1 MDKLKQKNKLGE
13 RKQSGLRAAMFIQ
26 FGAKYINVALTLIVT
41 MVLARILTPAQY
53 GVMSV
58 ISVFLGLFSVIS
70 NVGIGAA
77 VVQYRDLSDDE
88 CSGLLSFTF
97 LLGILL
103 AFVFCLLSIPISL
116 AYGDDEYVPMMSLAS
131 LSVIFNAANMVPN
144 GILLRDKMFLT
155 SGVRLI
161 VTSLAS
167 SLIAIYLAIKG
178 WGVYSLILNTVLQ
191 ALFVLIWNLI
201 SIDIPIGNKEMKSP
215 LNKIKRFSS
224 FQFLSQVLQ
233 YFIRNLDNMLIG
245 AVLGSTALGCYD
257 KAYRLA
263 KYPIEIVPSTIG
275 PVLKSFFSAA
285 EGDLDRIYDLFYKVE
300 KTMSLVGVFASV
312 FFSLSAS
319 ELISLFFGGQ
329 WGDSVEPF
337 AILSISIV
345 FQMLN
350 YMVFSVLEG
359 LKRTDYLFK
368 HTLITSLTM
377 VLMLLLGLKMGTLNA
392 VASMVSAYFI
402 ISTIPFLYFVVH
414 KGFDRSVVEFV
425 RGFAPEFCSGLIS
438 GLSMVVVSRLL
449 PTSSVL
455 SLLLKLV
462 IGGSIYLLLIWKL
475 GQIKYLKLLL
485 KRSID

>member
-1 MDKLKQKNKLGE
+1 MDVLKHKLNPGK
-13 RKQSGLRAAMFIQ
+13 RRQSGLRAAMFIQ

-97 LLGILL
+97 LLGIVL
-103 AFVFCLLSIPISL
+103 AFAFCFLSFPISL
-116 AYGDDEYVPMMSLAS
+116 AYGNEEYVPMMCLAS
-131 LSVIFNAANMVPN
+131 LSVVFNAANMVPN

-155 SGVRLI
+155 SGVRLV

-167 SLIAIYLAIKG
+167 SLIAILLALKG
-178 WGVYSLILNTVLQ
+178 LGVYSLILNTVLQ

-201 SIDIPIGNKEMKSP
+201 SIDLPIGNREMKSA

-245 AVLGSTALGCYD
+245 AVLGSTTLGYYD

-285 EGDLDRIYDLFYKVE
+285 EGDLNRIYDLFYKVE
-300 KTMSLVGVFASV
+300 KTMSIVGVFASV
-312 FFSLSAS
+312 FFALSAS
-319 ELISLFFGGQ
+319 ELIGLFFGGQ
-329 WGDSVEPF
+329 WADSVEPF
-337 AILSISIV
+337 AILSVSIV

-368 HTLITSLTM
+368 HILITSLTM
-377 VLMLLLGLKMGTLNA
+377 VAMLLIGLKIGTLNA

-402 ISTIPFLYFVVH
+402 FSTIPFLYFVVF
-414 KGFDRSVVEFV
+414 KGFGRSVTKFV
-425 RGFAPEFCSGLIS
+425 LGFAPEFCSGLLS
-438 GLSMVVVSRLL
+438 GLVMAAVSRLL
-449 PTSSVL
+449 PTPSLL
-455 SLLLKLV
+455 SLFLKLV
-462 IGGSIYLLLIWKL
+462 CGGGAYLLLIWKL
-475 GQIKYLKLLL
+475 GQIRYLKMLF
-485 KRSID
+485 KRSVN